1 MTTSFVHRILVAA
14 MLTITFATNGMA
26 KEPGLREYNGIE
38 YFTWNI
44 DDNGTLHVTPLADV
58 TPDFQ
63 ESPFIKYRKQI
74 KSIVF
79 EEDFYNE
86 TTLSK
91 IGKNFFKGL
100 DKVESVILP
109 HSVKSVDETVFEGCT
124 SLKNLSTTT
133 SNGINA
139 DSEFQGCADIE
150 ENFTQCYN
158 IIYRLY

>member
-133 SNGINA
+133 SNGITA

-150 ENFTQCYN
+150 ENYN
-158 IIYRLY
+158 EQFYTML

>member
-1 MTTSFVHRILVAA
+1 MTTSFIHRIIAIAVLVISFAA
-14 MLTITFATNGMA
+14 NGMA
-26 KEPGLREYNGIE
+26 KEPSLIDYNGIE

-74 KSIVF
+74 TSIVF

-91 IGKNFFKGL
+91 IGKNLFKGL
-100 DKVESVILP
+100 DKV
-109 HSVKSVDETVFEGCT
+109 KSVTLPDGIQSVDATAFEGCT
-124 SLKNLSTTT
+124 SLQNLSIP
-133 SNGINA
+133 SVIGFNNN
-139 DSEFQGCADIE
+139 SELKGCVEFE
-150 ENFTQCYN
+150 ENYN
-158 IIYRLY
+158 EQFYTML

>member
-1 MTTSFVHRILVAA
+1 MTTSFFYRIILTAV
-14 MLTITFATNGMA
+14 LTISFAANGMA
-26 KEPGLREYNGIE
+26 KEPSLMDYNGIE

-44 DDNGTLHVTPLADV
+44 DDNGTLHITPLADV

-74 KSIVF
+74 KNIVF

-150 ENFTQCYN
+150 ENYN
-158 IIYRLY
+158 EQFYTML

>member
-1 MTTSFVHRILVAA
+1 MTTSFFYRIILTAVLTFSFAA
-14 MLTITFATNGMA
+14 NGMA
-26 KEPGLREYNGIE
+26 KEPSLMDYNGIE

-44 DDNGTLHVTPLADV
+44 DDNGTLHITPLADV

-74 KSIVF
+74 TSIVF

-124 SLKNLSTTT
+124 SLKNLTSST
-133 SNGINA
+133 SNDVNA
-139 DSEFQGCADIE
+139 NSDLQGCADIE
-150 ENFTQCYN
+150 ENYN
-158 IIYRLY
+158 EQFYTML